1 MGTIISIA
9 SGKGGVGKSVIAS
22 NLSLQFSRQGQ
33 KVALVDLDI
42 GGANLHILFGNLSP
56 FPTLS
61 DFLERQTDSLDSV
74 VHTIPWA
81 KSLGYIPGTGNT
93 LGGGNLLHS
102 KKLRLLRHL
111 KHLDADIVIFDCAPG
126 TNYHTLDFFLAAD
139 FHVTVATPDP
149 TSVIEV
155 YRFIKLAAI
164 RKVMTH
170 LSARLHGEI
179 RQSLVN
185 REFSNIQEV
194 IEAFAPTNDVQK
206 SEAFAILKT
215 FCPYFIL
222 NRTNNS
228 SKFSTSSLQQVLL
241 KFLGTELVVLGEIPQ
256 DDTVIHSIRNYLP
269 VIDWAPTSPAS
280 TALIQT
286 FYALQQRLLTQSP
299 YRHRPLRS
307 SNSPSKD
314 DETARASLWDESIPV
329 CHHTSIDFQPQRYGI
344 L

>member
-22 NLSLQFSRQGQ
+22 NLALQFSRQGQ
-33 KVALVDLDI
+33 KVVLVDLDI

-56 FPTLS
+56 SPTLS
-61 DFLERQTDSLDSV
+61 DFLERQTDSLDAV

-81 KSLGYIPGTGNT
+81 EGLGYIPGTGNT

-111 KHLDADIVIFDCAPG
+111 KNLDADIVILDCAPG

-139 FHVTVATPDP
+139 FYVTVATPDP

-164 RKVMTH
+164 RKAMTH
-170 LSARLHGEI
+170 LSIRLHGEI

-185 REFSNIQEV
+185 QEFSNIQDV
-194 IEAFAPTNDVQK
+194 LEAFAPTNEVQK
-206 SEAFAILKT
+206 NEALAILNT
-215 FCPYFIL
+215 FYPYFIL
-222 NRTNNS
+222 NRANTN

-256 DDTVIHSIRNYLP
+256 DDVVTHSIRNYLP
-269 VIDWAPTSPAS
+269 VIDWAPTTPAS

-286 FYALQQRLLTQSP
+286 FYALQQRVLTQSP
-299 YRHRPLRS
+299 HR
-307 SNSPSKD
+307 SPST
-314 DETARASLWDESIPV
+314 EILQ
-329 CHHTSIDFQPQRYGI
+329 QPI
-344 L
+344 KN